1 MNEVIEECL
10 YQINKLYKIPNPY
23 KVTTSI
29 GLKKYNNKWISK
41 NTGYTKNN
49 YDDLEIKGK
58 IDNLYA
64 LGCFTKKDNPHI
76 AYMGTAID
84 ATVKYLNEYEK
95 DLSINI
101 FNK

>member
-10 YQINKLYKIPNPY
+10 YQINKLYKIQIH

-29 GLKKYNNKWISK
+29 GLKNIIINGYLKIR
-41 NTGYTKNN
+41 YTKNN

-64 LGCFTKKDNPHI
+64 LGCFTKDNPHI

-95 DLSINI
+95 IYL
-101 FNK
+101 